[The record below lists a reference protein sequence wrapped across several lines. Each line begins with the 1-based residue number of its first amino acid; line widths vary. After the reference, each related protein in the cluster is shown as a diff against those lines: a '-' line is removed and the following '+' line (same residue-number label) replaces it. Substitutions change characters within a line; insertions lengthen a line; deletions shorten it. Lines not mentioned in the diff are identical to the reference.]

1 MSYRTTAP
9 RYPLPSQDGFLLKDL
24 EGPVETL
31 SPEAAVQSSGRVQ
44 LRNVKPIA
52 SYSWIEGKTP
62 SIVVPGCPRIWKNT
76 TVKTVPQDAGVQY
89 IDRNTSFMG
98 HRPSLTPIFAAVDS
112 LHDDFRY
119 HNLDLVTD
127 RNNLRKL
134 LRCIDQQRDKT
145 FRIDIDLLG
154 QTCLFTRR
162 EETLVETI
170 QGFRGYGHQ
179 YELAA
184 TKPRGSEGEISHH
197 RIICYDFGRL
207 KVLLRYEVDACTKP
221 ESEDDSLLASF
232 SALSVGTRGAS
243 TPSNDSAFSTR
254 FGVKVKMSSPRSVV
268 PQSSVIEIKTR
279 AVHKELDW
287 KEFYPQLYLS
297 QTLHLYLAKHTRGTF
312 SPVEKFQ
319 LYSEG
324 MAVHA
329 RGAEAAMAKL
339 EVLLNAILKAV
350 RKHGEGVPLSL
361 VYRAG
366 KLQLYKRSK
375 GTGQPFEKDISSKF
389 QRAAAVS
396 RIC

>member
-9 RYPLPSQDGFLLKDL
+9 RYPLPPQDGFLLKDL

-44 LRNVKPIA
+44 LRNVKPLA
-52 SYSWIEGKTP
+52 SYSWIEGRTP
-62 SIVVPGCPRIWKNT
+62 SIVVPGCPRIWQNTIVT
-76 TVKTVPQDAGVQY
+76 TVPADTGVHY
-89 IDRNTSFMG
+89 LDRNTSFMG

-112 LHDDFRY
+112 LHDDFQYRD
-119 HNLDLVTD
+119 LDLVTD

-134 LRCIDQQRDKT
+134 LRCIDRQQDKT

-154 QTCLFTRR
+154 KTCLFTRR

-170 QGFRGYGHQ
+170 KEFRGYGHE

-184 TKPRGSEGEISHH
+184 TKPRRGSEGEISHH
-197 RIICYDFGRL
+197 RIVRYEFGGL
-207 KVLLRYEVDACTKP
+207 KVLLRYEVDACTEP

-232 SALSVGTRGAS
+232 SALSVGTRGAPTLS
-243 TPSNDSAFSTR
+243 KDSAFSTC
-254 FGVKVKMSSPRSVV
+254 FGVRVKMSSPRSVV
-268 PQSSVIEIKTR
+268 PQSSIIEIKTR
-279 AVHKELDW
+279 AAHKELDW

-297 QTLHLYLAKHTRGTF
+297 QTFHLYLAKHTRGTF
-312 SPVEKFQ
+312 GRVEKFQ
-319 LYSEG
+319 LNSQG

-339 EVLLNAILKAV
+339 EVLLSAVLKAV

-366 KLQLYKRSK
+366 KLQLYKRK
-375 GTGQPFEKDISSKF
+375 ANGTSQPFEKDIASKF
-389 QRAAAVS
+389 QRAVAN
-396 RIC
+396 